1 MAMMTGRANHKGGKS
16 KSGRNF
22 SSSLKFIGKCNH
34 CNKRGHKEDQGWTKH
49 PELKL
54 EKSRRDERNEKPKFA
69 MMATLATA
77 QVPKRKSGKED
88 FRPFEWGFTL
98 LV

>member
-1 MAMMTGRANHKGGKS
+1 MQSLQQARPQGGP
-16 KSGRNF
+16 G
-22 SSSLKFIGKCNH
+22 L
-34 CNKRGHKEDQGWTKH
+34 DQGWTKH